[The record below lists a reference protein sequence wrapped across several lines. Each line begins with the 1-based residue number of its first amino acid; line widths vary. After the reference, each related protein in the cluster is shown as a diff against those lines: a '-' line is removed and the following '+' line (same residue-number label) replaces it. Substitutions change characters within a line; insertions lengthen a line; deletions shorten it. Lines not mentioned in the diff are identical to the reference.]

1 MNDSIEFQLRQIKK
15 KIEELQD
22 ELDTLFEEEAQFLME
37 KDS

>member
-1 MNDSIEFQLRQIKK
+1 MKIESQLRQIRK

-22 ELDTLFEEEAQFLME
+22 ELDTLFEEEAQLLME